1 MSIAFNSDFANNLN
15 DAQGR
20 KYVAQKTTALPFRDY
35 LAPTTATTLDK
46 TSLLLST
53 ILDPAKDFTPAT
65 VASGNNSYGNGFAQ
79 AMEQMLG
86 MAQGTPNTGISDLT
100 QNSLESKAVA
110 TKQIASPFQDSLSA
124 LGAHS
129 AERANIV
136 LAGVVNQAAEFDPFS
151 VVRSGAVP
159 EDNAFV
165 LALKRLYGSM
175 GDPSP
180 VPENTN
186 TTTVNA
192 APVAI
197 ETVQAKKPVSV
208 DLPPTTDHSPEPIS
222 GLSQLISD
230 ALEQSA
236 VTSANQE
243 VMDTVLNKLS

>member
-1 MSIAFNSDFANNLN
+1 MSIAFNSGFANNLN

-20 KYVAQKTTALPFRDY
+20 KDAAQKTTALPFRDY
-35 LAPTTATTLDK
+35 LAPTTATTPDK
-46 TSLLLST
+46 NSFVPS
-53 ILDPAKDFTPAT
+53 IISGKVIEFAPDT
-65 VASGNNSYGNGFAQ
+65 VVSGHKSDGNGFAQ

-86 MAQGTPNTGISDLT
+86 MAQGTPTAGISDIT

-110 TKQIASPFQDSLSA
+110 TKQIASPFKDSLSA

-129 AERANIV
+129 AEKANKV
-136 LAGVVNQAAEFDPFS
+136 SASVVKQAAEFDPFS

-165 LALKRLYGSM
+165 LALKRLYGLM

-180 VPENTN
+180 VPENTD

-197 ETVQAKKPVSV
+197 ETVQAKPVSV
-208 DLPPTTDHSPEPIS
+208 DLPPSIDHSPEPIS